1 MVFYFS
7 FFLFSPQELYVDIQ
21 SQFLPEMLSTMLR
34 SLYGHMHILS
44 LEDVTQSLR
53 ACFKV
58 LSKIQMPVAYMDIDA
73 TTQIEDM
80 QSSQDES
87 KSIQVKLFTINV
99 VSF

>member
-1 MVFYFS
+1 
-7 FFLFSPQELYVDIQ
+7 
-21 SQFLPEMLSTMLR
+21 MLSTMLR
-34 SLYGHMHILS
+34 SLYGHVHSLS

-58 LSKIQMPVAYMDIDA
+58 LSKIQMPVAYIDMEA
-73 TTQIEDM
+73 TTQIEDT

-87 KSIQVKLFTINV
+87 KSIQVQLFAINV